1 MNLDYP
7 VSKSHMA
14 FLFAVADMYEK
25 WPRSVYMWTF
35 TFEKFQPDWR
45 AMMRWDEFKTKLCG
59 RGFGARHN
67 SRYPLLQ
74 GLRVVEVHPGNNF
87 HGLSH
92 GLHFHCLFNQR
103 VCVHWVRRVACKF
116 GFGRIQA
123 RKVTQE
129 EARYIGK
136 YLTKGQPELT
146 KGARR
151 WGTINWPEACKVRD
165 IKVESTF
172 HTNIRKVQEATKS
185 CQLSCDIIHTIF
197 VNTRIHGEYKDWPID
212 KYYYSGRS
220 EEFFNP
226 ERMQQFADPSLK
238 PLKLLRSNR
247 QVREESMTRQAI
259 AWKERARRM
268 ALGHEGRHA
277 EDRTRAYN
285 AKQHKSAPQAEKIFR
300 VPRGAPGVFPVLES
314 DGARTYYV
322 YQWDKKGEIIGG
334 TLPA

>member
-1 MNLDYP
+1 MKLDYP

-25 WPRSVYMWTF
+25 WPKSVYMWTF
-35 TFEKFQPDWR
+35 TFEKYQPDWR
-45 AMMRWDEFKTKLCG
+45 AMMRWDEFKQVLCG
-59 RGFGARHN
+59 RAFGSRHKC
-67 SRYPLLQ
+67 RYPLLQ

-103 VCVHWVRRVACKF
+103 VCVHWVRRTGRKF

-197 VNTRIHGEYKDWPID
+197 VNTRIHGEYKDWPIE

-226 ERMQQFADPSLK
+226 ERTQQFADPSLK

-268 ALGHEGRHA
+268 ALGHEGRCV

-285 AKQHKSAPQAEKIFR
+285 AKQHKSAPQAKKIFST
-300 VPRGAPGVFPVLES
+300 PRGAPGASPVLES
-314 DGARTYYV
+314 DGSRTYYV
-322 YQWDKKGEIIGG
+322 YERDKNGQIVAGM
-334 TLPA
+334 PCA